1 VARAASV
8 HRHPLATALPTNDTE
23 KERAGAGDDMELD
36 SSVAAVAVRGPD
48 DRQREAEQ
56 RGSVIDVLDDD
67 DDDDDEKEE
76 EEDDN
81 ETDDDGDNG
90 DDDGGSV
97 ADQARCTHCSELTSK
112 LAAAHEA
119 IRALQRTS
127 KQTEKRLRRERDMA
141 KSTAKRLHRERDT
154 AQCGLG
160 ERARV
165 RSCAKFRMGKTPFD
179 EACQQAQLG
188 GFFSA
193 AESPS

>member
-1 VARAASV
+1 
-8 HRHPLATALPTNDTE
+8 
-23 KERAGAGDDMELD
+23 MEFD

-67 DDDDDEKEE
+67 DDDDDEEE
-76 EEDDN
+76 EEEDN

-97 ADQARCTHCSELTSK
+97 ADQARCTHCSEITSK

-179 EACQQAQLG
+179 EACQQAQS
-188 GFFSA
+188 SA
-193 AESPS
+193 ASSQPQSLDDAFSM